1 VDVFKYRDYRE
12 FLGTYYAQGKASGLS
27 YRAFAKA
34 AGFSA
39 PNYLKLV
46 IEGSRNLSKEMAVRF
61 AQACKL
67 NPEAAQYFCL
77 LVEFNQASSDAERN
91 ALHLELTKFARF
103 RAAQRLDL
111 AQKDYHSSWFIPV
124 VRELVACPGF
134 QENPSWIAERLHPSI
149 SSKEAE
155 HALHVLARLDMT
167 ERDERGRLVQSTRAV
182 TTGPQASGLYIR
194 NYHSEM
200 MQRAIWAMQGTAP
213 EQRYISAL
221 TLSVGDTTFAE
232 VRRRILEFRRE
243 LAALCD
249 ADPSPTRIVQLNLQ
263 LFPMTTSLGET
274 AQ

>member
-1 VDVFKYRDYRE
+1 VKSLAGHRGAWESIGVAAVSSPKRKRAPVDVFKYRDYRE

-149 SSKEAE
+149 SSKRRA
-155 HALHVLARLDMT
+155 AASSCWLKATAAR
-167 ERDERGRLVQSTRAV
+167 S
-182 TTGPQASGLYIR
+182 
-194 NYHSEM
+194 
-200 MQRAIWAMQGTAP
+200 
-213 EQRYISAL
+213 
-221 TLSVGDTTFAE
+221 
-232 VRRRILEFRRE
+232 
-243 LAALCD
+243 
-249 ADPSPTRIVQLNLQ
+249 
-263 LFPMTTSLGET
+263 
-274 AQ
+274 